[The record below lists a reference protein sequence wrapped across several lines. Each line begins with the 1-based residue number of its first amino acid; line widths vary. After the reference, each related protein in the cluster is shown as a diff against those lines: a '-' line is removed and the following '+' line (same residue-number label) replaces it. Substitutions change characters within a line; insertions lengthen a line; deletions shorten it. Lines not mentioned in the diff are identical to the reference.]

1 MIRDA
6 HWLINE
12 VVKRKKTRY
21 GHPCSWEKSVI
32 SPDTRFLRNN

>member
-12 VVKRKKTRY
+12 VVKTKKTRY
-21 GHPCSWEKSVI
+21 GSWASLFTGKVCYLARHPL
-32 SPDTRFLRNN
+32 SP

>member
-12 VVKRKKTRY
+12 VVKTKKTIWASLFMGKACYLAR
-21 GHPCSWEKSVI
+21 HPL
-32 SPDTRFLRNN
+32 SP

>member
-21 GHPCSWEKSVI
+21 EHPCAWQKFFI
-32 SPDTRFLRNN
+32 LPDTRFLRNS